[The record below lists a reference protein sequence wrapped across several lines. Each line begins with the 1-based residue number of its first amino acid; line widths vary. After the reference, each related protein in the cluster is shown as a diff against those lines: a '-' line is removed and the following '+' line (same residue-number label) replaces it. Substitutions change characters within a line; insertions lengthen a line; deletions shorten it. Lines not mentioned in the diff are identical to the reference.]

1 MVKSLGSINSKKDLK
16 RFEEYDII
24 FIDRDGKVFAS
35 KDIKDHAKFNN
46 EFAKDN
52 PKLVERYKKSNWNNM
67 TLFLICEEG
76 YIQSLSGECIDCIDL
91 GLLGCNKCEEDPN
104 NKGKYICTK
113 CVNNSIFDLDNN
125 ICKCNFLK
133 ITI

>member
-52 PKLVERYKKSNWNNM
+52 PKLVERYKKSNYNNM

-76 YIQSLSGECIDCIDL
+76 YIQVGKMGIYK
-91 GLLGCNKCEEDPN
+91 GLLYD
-104 NKGKYICTK
+104 
-113 CVNNSIFDLDNN
+113 SS
-125 ICKCNFLK
+125 K
-133 ITI
+133 ITKKQQNIINMYNEAEYDIEDLKTDKSEERGENYGR